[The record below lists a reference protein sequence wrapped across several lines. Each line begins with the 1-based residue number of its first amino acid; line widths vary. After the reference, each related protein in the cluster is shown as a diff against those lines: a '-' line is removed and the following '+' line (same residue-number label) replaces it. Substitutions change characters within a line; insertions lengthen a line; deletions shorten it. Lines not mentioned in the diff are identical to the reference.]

1 MKKFIIIS
9 DSCCDLDA
17 NLRKEYDIEYVPMHF
32 SLDEKEY
39 VADLDW
45 KEISAKDFYHLM
57 EEGKRA
63 KTSQVNLEDYKTRF
77 KEYISLGYD
86 VLSISCSSALSSS
99 YNNSLKAKEEI
110 LKEYPNGKILCMDS
124 LNSSYGLGY
133 LCIIASK
140 MRSSQK
146 SIDEV
151 YNWLEEYKLN
161 VNQECS
167 VDKLSYLKNAGRVSA
182 ASAFFGGLLNIKP
195 IIMADAKG
203 CNFAIEKV
211 KGRATSI
218 NRIAERFAEEYVD
231 SDYQMIFISHADC
244 IEDAELLKGK
254 MEEKLGRSLDVNI
267 GYVGQAVGASV
278 GPGMLGVYFIGK
290 KVTVNGDK

>member
-110 LKEYPNGKILCMDS
+110 LKEYPNGKILCVDS

-195 IIMADAKG
+195 IIISDALG
-203 CNFAIEKV
+203 MNFAVEKV
-211 KGRATSI
+211 KGRGNSI
-218 NRIAERFAEEYVD
+218 NRIVERTVEKLEEFEYPMLMIGH
-231 SDYQMIFISHADC
+231 SDC
-244 IEDAELLKGK
+244 VNDAIKLKEELLKKVNSGF
-254 MEEKLGRSLDVNI
+254 DVNI
-267 GYVGQAVGASV
+267 GYIGPIVGASC
-278 GPGMLGVYFIGK
+278 GPGTIAVYYYGK
-290 KVTVNGDK
+290 KVMVNSGE